1 MEKILCHK
9 KMIMSRGIFKYD
21 LLKNG
26 SIKAEDIL
34 GCMVLSKEKFTPQE
48 LATQTGVHSKHN
60 KI

>member
-1 MEKILCHK
+1 
-9 KMIMSRGIFKYD
+9 MSRGIFKYD

-26 SIKAEDIL
+26 SIRVEDIL

-48 LATQTGVHSKHN
+48 LATQTGVHTKHN